1 MNFSGFPNVIKRC
14 SPLAEN
20 TRFLFSCPKY
30 SCPLNRGIERALGNE
45 QRSAPKITVSS
56 EIQTAMWKVSLFPK
70 MGLSWTFSWE
80 KIAKLNLKYS
90 NISISVIGPFL
101 LFTWYVFYFTS
112 AFPFSAL
119 ELPRMICML
128 CKIKWA
134 LNGSSQHPFCTGR
147 ITIYARGTVKNMPHF
162 ILYTIKPFPKFLKWK
177 QTQQTQKAMI
187 SFGSIQF

>member
-1 MNFSGFPNVIKRC
+1 MNRDQLLRLLCPVKFRQQCERFPCFQKWDWV
-14 SPLAEN
+14 
-20 TRFLFSCPKY
+20 
-30 SCPLNRGIERALGNE
+30 GN
-45 QRSAPKITVSS
+45 
-56 EIQTAMWKVSLFPK
+56 FPGK
-70 MGLSWTFSWE
+70 KT
-80 KIAKLNLKYS
+80 AKLNLKYS

-177 QTQQTQKAMI
+177 QTQQTQKAVI
-187 SFGSIQF
+187 SFVSIQF